1 MNSSEFL
8 KAGFLPDI
16 NLQYNFDSN
25 FNLDT
30 SEKKLT
36 LRQKLVD
43 GGGTFATFSRS
54 SHLLKAEKMRFQQL
68 KQELALNAVK
78 AYVNVLQKTEMLK
91 LREHKE
97 RIFLEHL
104 SAMKKRFSLGE
115 VTNAE
120 VLLAKAKFSSSI
132 SERVDAEGKLKLV
145 NIAYYHLI
153 GEDADDLSEANDK
166 LPSVPELN
174 ECLQLAKTNNLSLK
188 AAVYQKRAAG
198 MEVIAES
205 SKWLPSLNLSA
216 SKNFGEDGMKVDKL
230 LENVHVVFT
239 LDVLIFK
246 RGVNAFGVSKAK
258 MDAKKSTYD
267 YYETVKNI
275 EQAVVNAWNNV
286 LTAKAIIKA
295 SQEAEKAAA
304 LALEGVEQEVNLNLK
319 KKKVKVDE
327 QTSGDVNSKF
337 TALHIAALHG
347 HQEIVQ
353 LLLNNN
359 ANPSLKDSQ
368 GRTPRDI
375 VGDVEDDTLEREQ
388 AIRERDAVEQKL
400 QEAEQRYAN
409 NRKRIEQPGHN
420 QHSEQYG
427 ATYNGE
433 QTFLN
438 KSNSES
444 DAEESELTPLHY
456 AARYGYVEIA
466 EYLIDNGA
474 GVDAQDKD
482 GVTPLH
488 YAAAKSA
495 KESVKLLIKRK
506 ANVNAQDKDGH
517 TPLYFAVAKDN
528 KELAKLLIKYGADRS
543 LIKDEGLKGYTS
555 SHSKTHN
562 ATETPE
568 EAEKVKKSKV
578 KSKEL
583 RAQLKEEN
591 QSLKRKIQ
599 DLESEKATLKDKLD
613 KTKTKEVLLE
623 KKQKELKNDI
633 AGQEARLEA
642 LEQEIQE
649 LGNENTKLKDKLDKT
664 ESQYS
669 KAEALLEK
677 TQKELAES
685 KSCIV
690 GHETKLKQFNKE
702 NESLTQKIKS
712 LENENT
718 PLEGELGKT
727 KTNEVSLEKAGK
739 RQMSFLKVASV
750 NLVTMLTVGAT
761 LSIAFDL
768 SVLPIIVVF
777 VTSAALLASCV
788 TYAISKPI
796 AEPKPT
802 TELKEVDIQ
811 GSAQRCL

>member
-1 MNSSEFL
+1 MFRLIITLAIIFNTISCYATDVGEVISKAIKNSSKIKSQFYQYKSAEKHYKSSGL
-8 KAGFLPDI
+8 AGFLPDI

-36 LRQKLVD
+36 LRQKLID

-97 RIFLEHL
+97 RVSLEHL

-239 LDVLIFK
+239 LDVPIFK

-319 KKKVKVDE
+319 S
-327 QTSGDVNSKF
+327 TSDLLD
-337 TALHIAALHG
+337 TEDALFKARSDL
-347 HQEIVQ
+347 
-353 LLLNNN
+353 
-359 ANPSLKDSQ
+359 
-368 GRTPRDI
+368 
-375 VGDVEDDTLEREQ
+375 VE
-388 AIRERDAVEQKL
+388 A
-400 QEAEQRYAN
+400 
-409 NRKRIEQPGHN
+409 
-420 QHSEQYG
+420 
-427 ATYNGE
+427 
-433 QTFLN
+433 
-438 KSNSES
+438 KSN
-444 DAEESELTPLHY
+444 
-456 AARYGYVEIA
+456 YVISV
-466 EYLIDNGA
+466 YNLLFMINSID
-474 GVDAQDKD
+474 
-482 GVTPLH
+482 L
-488 YAAAKSA
+488 
-495 KESVKLLIKRK
+495 
-506 ANVNAQDKDGH
+506 
-517 TPLYFAVAKDN
+517 
-528 KELAKLLIKYGADRS
+528 
-543 LIKDEGLKGYTS
+543 
-555 SHSKTHN
+555 
-562 ATETPE
+562 
-568 EAEKVKKSKV
+568 
-578 KSKEL
+578 
-583 RAQLKEEN
+583 
-591 QSLKRKIQ
+591 
-599 DLESEKATLKDKLD
+599 
-613 KTKTKEVLLE
+613 
-623 KKQKELKNDI
+623 
-633 AGQEARLEA
+633 
-642 LEQEIQE
+642 
-649 LGNENTKLKDKLDKT
+649 
-664 ESQYS
+664 
-669 KAEALLEK
+669 
-677 TQKELAES
+677 
-685 KSCIV
+685 
-690 GHETKLKQFNKE
+690 
-702 NESLTQKIKS
+702 
-712 LENENT
+712 
-718 PLEGELGKT
+718 
-727 KTNEVSLEKAGK
+727 
-739 RQMSFLKVASV
+739 
-750 NLVTMLTVGAT
+750 
-761 LSIAFDL
+761 
-768 SVLPIIVVF
+768 
-777 VTSAALLASCV
+777 
-788 TYAISKPI
+788 
-796 AEPKPT
+796 
-802 TELKEVDIQ
+802 
-811 GSAQRCL
+811 

>member
-1 MNSSEFL
+1 MFRLIITLAIIFNTISCYATDVGEVISKAIKNSSKIKSQFYQYKSAEKHYKSSGL
-8 KAGFLPDI
+8 AGFLPDI

-36 LRQKLVD
+36 LRQKLID

-78 AYVNVLQKTEMLK
+78 VYVNVLQKTEILK

-97 RIFLEHL
+97 RVSLEHL

-239 LDVLIFK
+239 LDVPIFK

-319 KKKVKVDE
+319 S
-327 QTSGDVNSKF
+327 TSDLLD
-337 TALHIAALHG
+337 TEDALFKARSDL
-347 HQEIVQ
+347 
-353 LLLNNN
+353 
-359 ANPSLKDSQ
+359 
-368 GRTPRDI
+368 
-375 VGDVEDDTLEREQ
+375 VE
-388 AIRERDAVEQKL
+388 A
-400 QEAEQRYAN
+400 
-409 NRKRIEQPGHN
+409 
-420 QHSEQYG
+420 
-427 ATYNGE
+427 
-433 QTFLN
+433 
-438 KSNSES
+438 KSN
-444 DAEESELTPLHY
+444 
-456 AARYGYVEIA
+456 YVISV
-466 EYLIDNGA
+466 YNLLFMINSID
-474 GVDAQDKD
+474 
-482 GVTPLH
+482 L
-488 YAAAKSA
+488 
-495 KESVKLLIKRK
+495 
-506 ANVNAQDKDGH
+506 
-517 TPLYFAVAKDN
+517 
-528 KELAKLLIKYGADRS
+528 
-543 LIKDEGLKGYTS
+543 
-555 SHSKTHN
+555 
-562 ATETPE
+562 
-568 EAEKVKKSKV
+568 
-578 KSKEL
+578 
-583 RAQLKEEN
+583 
-591 QSLKRKIQ
+591 
-599 DLESEKATLKDKLD
+599 
-613 KTKTKEVLLE
+613 
-623 KKQKELKNDI
+623 
-633 AGQEARLEA
+633 
-642 LEQEIQE
+642 
-649 LGNENTKLKDKLDKT
+649 
-664 ESQYS
+664 
-669 KAEALLEK
+669 
-677 TQKELAES
+677 
-685 KSCIV
+685 
-690 GHETKLKQFNKE
+690 
-702 NESLTQKIKS
+702 
-712 LENENT
+712 
-718 PLEGELGKT
+718 
-727 KTNEVSLEKAGK
+727 
-739 RQMSFLKVASV
+739 
-750 NLVTMLTVGAT
+750 
-761 LSIAFDL
+761 
-768 SVLPIIVVF
+768 
-777 VTSAALLASCV
+777 
-788 TYAISKPI
+788 
-796 AEPKPT
+796 
-802 TELKEVDIQ
+802 
-811 GSAQRCL
+811 